1 MSNNRHIFSPYI
13 PNLRDRKKDKGRP
26 IIHEYLH
33 RIAYT
38 ETMRGNEDEIPT
50 LLFYGAPFALLKDAC
65 CHIHKTM
72 CGNVRDLKIKSEHSC
87 RHKNGKCYWRYAVS
101 VIDLNEH
108 FISFKEFTLL
118 LIAHIRNICNCA
130 IRHYRLETFL
140 NL

>member
-72 CGNVRDLKIKSEHSC
+72 CGNVRDLKIKLEHSC
-87 RHKNGKCYWRYAVS
+87 RYKNGKCYWRYAVS

>member
-72 CGNVRDLKIKSEHSC
+72 CGNVRDLKIKLEHSC

-130 IRHYRLETFL
+130 IRYYRLETFL

>member
-65 CHIHKTM
+65 CHIHKMM
-72 CGNVRDLKIKSEHSC
+72 CGNVRDLKIKLEHSC

-101 VIDLNEH
+101 VIDLNAH
-108 FISFKEFTLL
+108 FISFKDFTLL

>member
-13 PNLRDRKKDKGRP
+13 PNLKDRKKGQGRP

-72 CGNVRDLKIKSEHSC
+72 CGNVGDLKIKLEHSC
-87 RHKNGKCYWRYAVS
+87 RHMNGKCYWRYAVS

-108 FISFKEFTLL
+108 FLSFKEFTLL

>member
-38 ETMRGNEDEIPT
+38 ETMRGNEDEIQT

-72 CGNVRDLKIKSEHSC
+72 CGNVRDLKIKLEHSC
-87 RHKNGKCYWRYAVS
+87 RHQNGKCYWRYAVS

>member
-13 PNLRDRKKDKGRP
+13 PYLRNRKKGKGRP

-72 CGNVRDLKIKSEHSC
+72 CGNVRDLKIKLEHSC

>member
-65 CHIHKTM
+65 CHIHKMM
-72 CGNVRDLKIKSEHSC
+72 CGNVRDLKIKLEHSC

-101 VIDLNEH
+101 VIDLNAH
-108 FISFKEFTLL
+108 FVSFKEFTLL

>member
-1 MSNNRHIFSPYI
+1 MSNNRHIFFPYI

-72 CGNVRDLKIKSEHSC
+72 CGNVRDLKIKLEHSC

>member
-65 CHIHKTM
+65 CHIHKPM
-72 CGNVRDLKIKSEHSC
+72 CGNVRDLKIKLEHSC

>member
-1 MSNNRHIFSPYI
+1 MSNNRYIFSPYI
-13 PNLRDRKKDKGRP
+13 PNLRDRKKGNGRP
-26 IIHEYLH
+26 IIYEYLH

-72 CGNVRDLKIKSEHSC
+72 CGNVRDLKIKLEHSC

>member
-65 CHIHKTM
+65 CHIHKMM
-72 CGNVRDLKIKSEHSC
+72 CGNVRDLKIKLEHSC

-101 VIDLNEH
+101 VIDLNAH

>member
-72 CGNVRDLKIKSEHSC
+72 CGNVRDLKIKLEHSC

-108 FISFKEFTLL
+108 FISFKDFTLL

>member
-65 CHIHKTM
+65 CHIHKMM
-72 CGNVRDLKIKSEHSC
+72 CGNVRDLKIKLEHSC

-108 FISFKEFTLL
+108 FISFKNFTLL

>member
-13 PNLRDRKKDKGRP
+13 PYLRDRKKGKGRP

-38 ETMRGNEDEIPT
+38 KTMRGNEDEIPT

-72 CGNVRDLKIKSEHSC
+72 CGNVRDLKIKLEHSC

>member
-13 PNLRDRKKDKGRP
+13 PNLKDKKKGTGRP
-26 IIHEYLH
+26 IIHDYLH

-72 CGNVRDLKIKSEHSC
+72 CGNVRDLKIKLEHSC

-108 FISFKEFTLL
+108 FLSFKEFTLL

>member
-72 CGNVRDLKIKSEHSC
+72 CGNVRDLKIKLEHSC

-101 VIDLNEH
+101 VIDLNAH

>member
-72 CGNVRDLKIKSEHSC
+72 CGNVRDLKIKLEHSC

-108 FISFKEFTLL
+108 FISFQEFTLL

>member
-13 PNLRDRKKDKGRP
+13 PNLKDKKKGKGRP
-26 IIHEYLH
+26 IIHDYLH

-72 CGNVRDLKIKSEHSC
+72 CGNVRDLKIKLEHSC

>member
-65 CHIHKTM
+65 CYIHKTM
-72 CGNVRDLKIKSEHSC
+72 CGNVRDLKIKLEHSC

-101 VIDLNEH
+101 VINLNEH

>member
-1 MSNNRHIFSPYI
+1 MSNNRYIFSPYI

-72 CGNVRDLKIKSEHSC
+72 CGNVRDLKIKLEHSC

-101 VIDLNEH
+101 VINLNEH

>member
-65 CHIHKTM
+65 FHIHKTM
-72 CGNVRDLKIKSEHSC
+72 CGNVRDLKIKLEHSC

>member
-72 CGNVRDLKIKSEHSC
+72 CGNVRDLKIKLEHSC
-87 RHKNGKCYWRYAVS
+87 RNKNGKCYWRYAVS
-101 VIDLNEH
+101 VINLNEH

>member
-65 CHIHKTM
+65 CHIHKMM
-72 CGNVRDLKIKSEHSC
+72 CGNVRDLKIKLEHSC

>member
-72 CGNVRDLKIKSEHSC
+72 CGNVRDLKIKLEHSC

>member
-38 ETMRGNEDEIPT
+38 ETMRGNDDEIPT

-72 CGNVRDLKIKSEHSC
+72 CGNVRDLKIKLEHSC

>member
-38 ETMRGNEDEIPT
+38 ETMRGNEDEIQT

-72 CGNVRDLKIKSEHSC
+72 CGNVRDLKIKLEHSC

>member
-13 PNLRDRKKDKGRP
+13 PYLRDRKKGKGRP

-72 CGNVRDLKIKSEHSC
+72 CGNVRDLKIKLEHSC

>member
-72 CGNVRDLKIKSEHSC
+72 CGNVRDLKIKLEHSC

-101 VIDLNEH
+101 VINLNEH